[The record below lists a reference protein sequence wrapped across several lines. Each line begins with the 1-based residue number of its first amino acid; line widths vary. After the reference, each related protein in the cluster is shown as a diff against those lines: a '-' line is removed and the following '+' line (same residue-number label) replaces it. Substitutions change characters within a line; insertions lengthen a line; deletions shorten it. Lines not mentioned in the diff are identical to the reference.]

1 NSDRGTEGEAPVD
14 EANPRAENR
23 DGHVIELDELDDAT
37 STEFGWRILL
47 LCGDPEQNETTY
59 FSGFP
64 PEQVSPIS
72 CPDNLAFDSV
82 GNLWI
87 STDGQPGG
95 IGKNDGL
102 FRVTLEG
109 EARGRVEQFLSV
121 PRDAE
126 TCGPVIRD
134 EDRTAFVAVQ
144 HPGENGEW
152 GAHTSFFPE
161 YEQTGPKPCIV
172 QVLPALAEPD
182 PEPEPTPD
190 PDPEPAPDPEPT
202 PDPDPAPSLAP
213 EPTPEPSPTT
223 APQPS
228 DGGGAGG
235 DTGTGT
241 GTGGGPGGDT
251 GGGPSTGDHSDRG
264 DRGDLARTGVGARAP
279 AAVAA
284 GLLGAGGALVASR
297 RRAGADAPAAGE
309 EPAQS
314 P

>member
-1 NSDRGTEGEAPVD
+1 KSSSLSLFFFSSRRRHTRSKRDWSSDVCSSD
-14 EANPRAENR
+14 
-23 DGHVIELDELDDAT
+23 L
-37 STEFGWRILL
+37 
-47 LCGDPEQNETTY
+47 
-59 FSGFP
+59 
-64 PEQVSPIS
+64 
-72 CPDNLAFDSV
+72 
-82 GNLWI
+82 
-87 STDGQPGG
+87 
-95 IGKNDGL
+95 
-102 FRVTLEG
+102 
-109 EARGRVEQFLSV
+109 
-121 PRDAE
+121 
-126 TCGPVIRD
+126 
-134 EDRTAFVAVQ
+134 
-144 HPGENGEW
+144 
-152 GAHTSFFPE
+152 
-161 YEQTGPKPCIV
+161 
-172 QVLPALAEPD
+172 LAEPA

-264 DRGDLARTGVGARAP
+264 DRGDLARTGVGAPAP
-279 AAVAA
+279 ARVAA

-297 RRAGADAPAAGE
+297 RRGGADAPAAGE

-314 P
+314 PETDEEL